1 MLTTQKKSELRAVLF
16 QHLDGIVTAPVAFV
30 LHQKGVLS
38 YVFEKQKVTLHEL
51 TEKFEA
57 NDGYLNVGLRVLAS
71 QGFLKQQLDNTN
83 DEVIYS
89 INDRSEEAFSHFYLY
104 EDVFKL
110 IGIDF
115 VSDKSEVNDFLNYI
129 SVLFIKNF
137 SEVMIIL
144 DAKNIADTRVKI
156 KKIATERALEMFKTD

>member
-1 MLTTQKKSELRAVLF
+1 MSDKETLIKSIYKLTDKGTFTIKKF
-16 QHLDGIVTAPVAFV
+16 DFD
-30 LHQKGVLS
+30 
-38 YVFEKQKVTLHEL
+38 EKNFGNFCIEL
-51 TEKFEA
+51 TSNKQVNIRFLRDRGTVWCE
-57 NDGYLNVGLRVLAS
+57 VGRE
-71 QGFLKQQLDNTN
+71 GDWFL
-83 DEVIYS
+83 V
-89 INDRSEEAFSHFYLY
+89 